1 MPDTNYDLLKMMIER
16 WNAHDIEYSYG
27 LLADHYREHLNGV
40 LVKNGR
46 ADAREA
52 DQFLY
57 ATVRDHRGE
66 IDDLYADEH
75 GGAMRWRFIGTGPN
89 GPFEIPVAS
98 FFRITAGK
106 IVECWQYGDSIANA
120 HALGL
125 DQ

>member
-1 MPDTNYDLLKMMIER
+1 MPDTNYNLLKMMIER
-16 WNAHDIEYSYG
+16 WNAHDIEYSYR

-66 IDDLYADEH
+66 IDDFVCE
-75 GGAMRWRFIGTGPN
+75 
-89 GPFEIPVAS
+89 
-98 FFRITAGK
+98 
-106 IVECWQYGDSIANA
+106 
-120 HALGL
+120 
-125 DQ
+125 